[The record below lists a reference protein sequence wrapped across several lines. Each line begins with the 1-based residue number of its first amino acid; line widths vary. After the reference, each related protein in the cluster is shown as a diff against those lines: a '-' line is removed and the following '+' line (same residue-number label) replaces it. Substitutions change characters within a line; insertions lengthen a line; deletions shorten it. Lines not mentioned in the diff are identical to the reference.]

1 VQEPGQG
8 GAIFDALHPIMALS
22 ALLPAWTQQIGTNL
36 PLGDGVEIAQ
46 KSADE
51 IADLELTRP

>member
-1 VQEPGQG
+1 
-8 GAIFDALHPIMALS
+8 MALS